1 MLSRVFRLP
10 LNAARYFPIIL
21 MFLCFAGAAANAA
34 ESSRDLPEPL
44 TLRDA
49 LGFAREAHPAIA
61 ESLARRRRA
70 EAELALA
77 EADDNLSIGADARLR
92 FIDPARLALDPSSN
106 DSGIGLLVEKRLY
119 DAGRTASA
127 IQGARLA
134 LASRRLEFVDS
145 LRQRYLDIL
154 AAYFDV
160 LLADLTYIRDN
171 EAMSIQFVRLDKQR
185 NAHELGRV
193 SDLALARAEDDYQ
206 RVRAR
211 RAASESN
218 QRLARQRLASLLNRP
233 DSLPSDL
240 EMLEIRLGD
249 RPVPEFEPLLARAL
263 EANPRLL
270 ALRQRLAAAIAA
282 VDEARNAYGPEVHAR
297 LRAGAWYRD
306 SGSRH
311 PLSAELSL
319 AVPLH
324 TGGRRSAAIAE
335 ARADASLARARLA
348 GYRLRLREQ
357 LLEQVLAIS
366 RLKVSLKRQSALADR
381 TDLELDQSR
390 ALYEMEVNS
399 DLGDAMVNVSA
410 ARLEASRVSFDL
422 ALAWLRLKVL
432 TGEEL
437 DEKRIEALLAGN
449 DGPLAAPAAE

>member
-1 MLSRVFRLP
+1 MLSRVLRLP

-21 MFLCFAGAAANAA
+21 MFLCFTGAAAEAPR
-34 ESSRDLPEPL
+34 ELPEPL
-44 TLRDA
+44 TLKDA
-49 LGFAREAHPAIA
+49 LGFAREAHPLLA
-61 ESLARRRRA
+61 ESLANRRRA
-70 EAELALA
+70 EAGLALA
-77 EADDNLSIGADARLR
+77 EADDNLSIGVDARLR
-92 FIDPARLALDPSSN
+92 FIDPARLALDQSSN
-106 DSGIGLLVEKRLY
+106 DSGIGILVEKRLY

-127 IQGARLA
+127 IRGARLA
-134 LASRRLEFVDS
+134 LAGRQLEFVDS
-145 LRQRYLDIL
+145 QRQRYLDIL

-249 RPVPEFEPLLARAL
+249 RPVPDFEALLARAL
-263 EANPRLL
+263 ENNPRLL
-270 ALRQRLAAAIAA
+270 ALRRKLASAVAA
-282 VDEARNAYGPEVHAR
+282 VDEARNAYAPEVNAR
-297 LRAGAWYRD
+297 LRAGAWHRD

-335 ARADASLARARLA
+335 ARADVSLARARLA
-348 GYRLRLREQ
+348 GYRLRLREE

-366 RLKVSLKRQSALADR
+366 RLKVSLERQNALADR

-410 ARLEASRVSFDL
+410 ARLEASRVGFDL
-422 ALAWLRLKVL
+422 ALAWLRLKLL

-449 DGPLAAPAAE
+449 VEPLAATAAE